1 MDSKTADIANVGFT
15 PNPAGGMMVGA
26 AFLQE
31 FVDEKTPWVHI
42 DIAPP
47 AFNKAF
53 VGIHPLCKQVPPR
66 TSRSIR
72 ATFKPSWEP
81 RNAAA

>member
-1 MDSKTADIANVGFT
+1 
-15 PNPAGGMMVGA
+15 MMVGA

-47 AFNKAF
+47 AFNEGAPYGYNGF
-53 VGIHPLCKQVPPR
+53 GGTGVGVR
-66 TSRSIR
+66 TLVHL
-72 ATFKPSWEP
+72 AQKLAK
-81 RNAAA
+81 N